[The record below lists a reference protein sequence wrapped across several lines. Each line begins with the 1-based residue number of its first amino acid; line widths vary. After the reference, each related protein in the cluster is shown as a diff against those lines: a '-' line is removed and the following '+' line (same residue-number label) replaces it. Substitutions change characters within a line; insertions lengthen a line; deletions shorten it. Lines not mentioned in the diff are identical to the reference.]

1 MKELNKETLVLLGAI
16 CGDIIGSAYERASIK
31 NIPIDFPLFTYHSR
45 FTDDSVCTI
54 AIADAL
60 INDKPIDKTLQN
72 WCRKYPNAGYAG
84 RFRQWIESDRPRPYN
99 SWGNGS
105 AMRVSSVGVLAT
117 SENDVL
123 SLAKATA
130 EVTHN
135 HPEGIKGAQATALAI
150 YLAFNG
156 SSKNDIKTEL
166 ETRFGYDLSRKY
178 ADIQPTYRFD
188 VSCQGSVPEAII
200 AFLESD
206 SYESAIRLAVA
217 LGGDTDTQAAIA
229 GGIAAAFYKEIPENI
244 LFVCNAQ
251 LGDDMKEFLNEFA
264 LKGKTRFPLQS

>member
-1 MKELNKETLVLLGAI
+1 MKGLKKGTLVLIGAV
-16 CGDIIGSAYERASIK
+16 CGDIVGSAYERVKTKDIR
-31 NIPIDFPLFTYHSR
+31 FQLFTPHSR

-60 INDKPIDKTLQN
+60 LNGKPIDKTLQK
-72 WCRKYPNAGYAG
+72 WCREHLRAGYG
-84 RFRQWIESDRPRPYN
+84 GLFRRWIASDDPQPYN

-105 AMRVSSVGVLAT
+105 AMRVSSAGILAT
-117 SENDVL
+117 SADEAL
-123 SLAKATA
+123 SLAKNTA

-150 YLAFNG
+150 YLALKG
-156 SSKNDIKTEL
+156 TSKDDIKKEL

-178 ADIQPTYRFD
+178 ADIQPSYRFD
-188 VSCQGSVPEAII
+188 ASCQGSVPEAII

-217 LGGDTDTQAAIA
+217 LGGDADTQAAIT
-229 GGIAAAFYKEIPENI
+229 GGIAAAFYGEIPPYI
-244 LFVCNAQ
+244 LHECSSR
-251 LGDDMKEFLNEFA
+251 LGDDMKEVINKLNE
-264 LKGKTRFPLQS
+264 RI